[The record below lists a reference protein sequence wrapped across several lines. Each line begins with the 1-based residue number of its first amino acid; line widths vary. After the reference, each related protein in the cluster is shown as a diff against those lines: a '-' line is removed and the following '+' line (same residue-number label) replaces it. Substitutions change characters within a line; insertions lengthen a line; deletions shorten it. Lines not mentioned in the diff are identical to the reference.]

1 MVMSRMQLLVAVLLA
16 AYLYLGLPVTATLF
30 YELYHVI
37 GIGALYWA
45 YSGFKAAG
53 YFLGAYEYR
62 VPVCLVSAAVIVLL
76 PVWVKRIFSTVKA
89 RQTNEGRL

>member
-1 MVMSRMQLLVAVLLA
+1 MSRSQLLVAILLA
-16 AYLYLGLPVTATLF
+16 AYFYLGLPATATLF

-62 VPVCLVSAAVIVLL
+62 VPVCLASAAVIVLV
-76 PVWVKRIFSTVKA
+76 PVWVKKLFSTE
-89 RQTNEGRL
+89 RTGQTNEERL